1 MLPITSNPPG
11 LAYLRVAIAGH
22 AFAWYSLYNLFVLW
36 LVSRGFSDGDATS
49 AFGNLVFAAYVLP
62 LLGGVVA
69 DGVSIR
75 MPWLR
80 WQEECFDLPGG
91 IFCVEEWRLV
101 WTRRV
106 FKLPPLGLRRT
117 AVVGAAVAVLG
128 YAIASL
134 TSRPFTG
141 VAFVALGCGFI
152 KPTLTTMVGRLFPT
166 GGHIADRAFSRF
178 YAAINIGAVI
188 APLLGGWLAVRY
200 GYLAA
205 LAVGALGDVVAGVA
219 VLLGYRAL
227 AVADA
232 RSELAAVLA
241 AAVDVS
247 QVAESKAA
255 EHDPRKTTALLLFF
269 IVAALGFWPA
279 YSQNG
284 SGLSLWAAHH
294 TALTVTLAGF
304 SMNVPPIWFA
314 AVNSI
319 LCIVAASPIVSLFGR
334 GRLSV
339 TAVIGYVL
347 VAASSLCIVIAPL
360 NNASPLYLLAAIT
373 LGSAAEILISTIG
386 MAQVTRLAPR
396 ESATTWT
403 AIMYLTIAVGG
414 KLSGVLGSV
423 TAGRGLQGGFLVLG
437 VVGLAA
443 AAVSW
448 LLRRRLDVAA

>member
-69 DGVSIR
+69 DGVR
-75 MPWLR
+75 
-80 WQEECFDLPGG
+80 CKYFTLPAA
-91 IFCVEEWRLV
+91 
-101 WTRRV
+101 
-106 FKLPPLGLRRT
+106 GLRRT
-117 AVVGAAVAVLG
+117 AIAGAATATLG
-128 YAIASL
+128 YAVLTL
-134 TSRPFTG
+134 TSRPFVG
-141 VAFVALGCGFI
+141 VALVALGCGFI

-247 QVAESKAA
+247 QAGESRAA
-255 EHDPRKTTALLLFF
+255 PHDPRKTTALLLFF
-269 IVAALGFWPA
+269 VVAALGFWPA

-294 TALTVTLAGF
+294 TALTVTLADS

-319 LCIVAASPIVSLFGR
+319 LCIVAASPIVSLFSR

-339 TAVIGYVL
+339 TAMIGYVL
-347 VAASSLCIVIAPL
+347 VAASSLCIVVAPSAA
-360 NNASPLYLLAAIT
+360 ASPLYLLAAIT

-414 KLSGVLGSV
+414 KLSGVLGSM
-423 TAGRGLQGGFLVLG
+423 TAGRGLQGGFLILACVGG
-437 VVGLAA
+437 VAVV
-443 AAVSW
+443 VSW
-448 LLRRRLDVAA
+448 LLRRRLDVSA

>member
-22 AFAWYSLYNLFVLW
+22 AFAWYSLYNIFVLW
-36 LVSRGFSDGDATS
+36 LVSRGISDGDAAS
-49 AFGNLVFAAYVLP
+49 AYGNLVFAAYVLP

-69 DGVSIR
+69 DGVRSKYITI
-75 MPWLR
+75 PAA
-80 WQEECFDLPGG
+80 
-91 IFCVEEWRLV
+91 
-101 WTRRV
+101 
-106 FKLPPLGLRRT
+106 GLRAT
-117 AVVGAAVAVLG
+117 AIAGAATATLG
-128 YAIASL
+128 YTVLTL
-134 TSRPFTG
+134 TSRPFLG
-141 VAFVALGCGFI
+141 VALVALGCGFI
-152 KPTLTTMVGRLFPT
+152 KPAITTMVGRLFPT
-166 GGHIADRAFSRF
+166 GGHIADRAYSRF
-178 YAAINIGAVI
+178 YAAINLGATA
-188 APLLGGWLAVRY
+188 APLLGGWLMVRY
-200 GYLAA
+200 GFRAA
-205 LAVGALGDVVAGVA
+205 FAVGALGDVVAGFA

-241 AAVDVS
+241 AAVDVGE
-247 QVAESKAA
+247 VAESAPPP
-255 EHDPRKTTALLLFF
+255 HDRRKTTALLLFF
-269 IVAALGFWPA
+269 IVAAVGFWPA

-294 TALTVTLAGF
+294 TLLTVTLLNHTY
-304 SMNVPPIWFA
+304 SIPPVWFA

-347 VAASSLCIVIAPL
+347 VAASSLCIVAAPAAA
-360 NNASPLYLLAAIT
+360 ASPLYLLAAIT

-414 KLSGVLGSV
+414 KLSGVLGSM

-437 VVGLAA
+437 VVGLVA

>member
-69 DGVSIR
+69 DGVR
-75 MPWLR
+75 TR
-80 WQEECFDLPGG
+80 YFTLPAA
-91 IFCVEEWRLV
+91 
-101 WTRRV
+101 
-106 FKLPPLGLRRT
+106 GLRRT
-117 AVVGAAVAVLG
+117 AIAGAATATLG
-128 YAIASL
+128 YAVLTL
-134 TSRPFTG
+134 TSRPFLG
-141 VAFVALGCGFI
+141 VALVALGCGFI
-152 KPTLTTMVGRLFPT
+152 KPAITTMVGRLFPT
-166 GGHIADRAFSRF
+166 GGHIADRAYSRF

-241 AAVDVS
+241 AAVDVGE
-247 QVAESKAA
+247 VGEGRAA
-255 EHDPRKTTALLLFF
+255 PHDPRKTTALLLFF
-269 IVAALGFWPA
+269 VVAALGFWPA

-294 TALTVTLAGF
+294 TVLTMKLTLGGPVV
-304 SMNVPPIWFA
+304 NVPPIWFA

-319 LCIVAASPIVSLFGR
+319 LCIVAASPIVSLFSR

-347 VAASSLCIVIAPL
+347 VAASSLCIVVAPSV
-360 NNASPLYLLAAIT
+360 NASPLYLLAAIT

-403 AIMYLTIAVGG
+403 VIMYLTIAVGG
-414 KLSGVLGSV
+414 KLSGVLGSM
-423 TAGRGLQGGFLVLG
+423 TAGCGLQGGFLILAC
-437 VVGLAA
+437 VGLAA
-443 AAVSW
+443 VVVSW

>member
-36 LVSRGFSDGDATS
+36 LVSRGISDGDAAS

-69 DGVSIR
+69 DGVR
-75 MPWLR
+75 TR
-80 WQEECFDLPGG
+80 YFTLPAA
-91 IFCVEEWRLV
+91 
-101 WTRRV
+101 
-106 FKLPPLGLRRT
+106 GLRRT
-117 AVVGAAVAVLG
+117 AVAGAATATLG
-128 YAIASL
+128 YTVLTL
-134 TSRPFTG
+134 TSRPFLG
-141 VAFVALGCGFI
+141 VALVALGCGFI
-152 KPTLTTMVGRLFPT
+152 KPAITTMVGRLFPT
-166 GGHIADRAFSRF
+166 GGHIADRAYSRF
-178 YAAINIGAVI
+178 YAAINLGATA
-188 APLLGGWLAVRY
+188 APLLGGWLMVRY
-200 GYLAA
+200 GFHAA
-205 LAVGALGDVVAGVA
+205 FAVGALGDVVAGFA

-247 QVAESKAA
+247 QVAEGRA
-255 EHDPRKTTALLLFF
+255 EPHDRRKTTALLLFF
-269 IVAALGFWPA
+269 IVAAVGFWPA

-294 TALTVTLAGF
+294 TELTLTLLNHTY
-304 SMNVPPIWFA
+304 SIPPVWFA
-314 AVNSI
+314 AVNSV
-319 LCIVAASPIVSLFGR
+319 LCIVAASPIVSLFSR

-339 TAVIGYVL
+339 TAMIGYVL
-347 VAASSLCIVIAPL
+347 VAASSLCIVVAPSTA
-360 NNASPLYLLAAIT
+360 ASPLYLLAAIT

-403 AIMYLTIAVGG
+403 AIMYLTIAIGG
-414 KLSGVLGSV
+414 KLSGVLGSM

-437 VVGLAA
+437 CVGLIAA
-443 AAVSW
+443 AASW

>member
-36 LVSRGFSDGDATS
+36 LVSRGISDGDAAS

-69 DGVSIR
+69 DGVR
-75 MPWLR
+75 
-80 WQEECFDLPGG
+80 
-91 IFCVEEWRLV
+91 
-101 WTRRV
+101 TRY
-106 FKLPPLGLRRT
+106 FTLPPAGLRRT
-117 AVVGAAVAVLG
+117 AVAGAATATLG
-128 YAIASL
+128 YTVLTL
-134 TSRPFTG
+134 TSRPFLG
-141 VAFVALGCGFI
+141 VALVALGCGFI
-152 KPTLTTMVGRLFPT
+152 KPAITTMVGRLFPT
-166 GGHIADRAFSRF
+166 GGHIADRAYSRF
-178 YAAINIGAVI
+178 YAAINLGATA
-188 APLLGGWLAVRY
+188 APLLGGWLMVRY
-200 GYLAA
+200 GFHAA
-205 LAVGALGDVVAGVA
+205 FAVGALGDVVAGFA

-241 AAVDVS
+241 AAVDVGEA
-247 QVAESKAA
+247 VESAPPP
-255 EHDPRKTTALLLFF
+255 HDRRKTTALLLFF
-269 IVAALGFWPA
+269 VVAAIGFWPA

-294 TALTVTLAGF
+294 TLLTVTLLNHTY
-304 SMNVPPIWFA
+304 SIPPVWFA

-347 VAASSLCIVIAPL
+347 VAASSLCIVAAPSVA
-360 NNASPLYLLAAIT
+360 ASPLYLLAAIT

-414 KLSGVLGSV
+414 KLSGVLGSM

-437 VVGLAA
+437 VVGLVAA
-443 AAVSW
+443 VVSW

>member
-62 LLGGVVA
+62 LLGGFIA
-69 DGVSIR
+69 DGVR
-75 MPWLR
+75 TR
-80 WQEECFDLPGG
+80 YFTLPAA
-91 IFCVEEWRLV
+91 
-101 WTRRV
+101 
-106 FKLPPLGLRRT
+106 GLRRT
-117 AVVGAAVAVLG
+117 AIAGAATATLG
-128 YAIASL
+128 YAVLTL
-134 TSRPFTG
+134 TSRPFLG
-141 VAFVALGCGFI
+141 VALVALGCGFI
-152 KPTLTTMVGRLFPT
+152 KPAITTMVGRLFPT
-166 GGHIADRAFSRF
+166 GGHIADRAYSRF

-247 QVAESKAA
+247 EAGEGRAA
-255 EHDPRKTTALLLFF
+255 PHDPRKTTALLLFF
-269 IVAALGFWPA
+269 VVAALGFWPA

-294 TALTVTLAGF
+294 TDLTVLRF
-304 SMNVPPIWFA
+304 SIPPIWFA

-319 LCIVAASPIVSLFGR
+319 LCIVAASPIVTLFSR

-339 TAVIGYVL
+339 TAMIGYVL
-347 VAASSLCIVIAPL
+347 VAASSLCIVIAPSA
-360 NNASPLYLLAAIT
+360 NASPLYLLAAIT

-414 KLSGVLGSV
+414 KLSGVLGSM
-423 TAGRGLQGGFLVLG
+423 TAGRGLQGGFLILAC
-437 VVGLAA
+437 VGLAA
-443 AAVSW
+443 VVVSW

>member
-22 AFAWYSLYNLFVLW
+22 AFAWYTLYNLFVIW
-36 LVSRGFSDGDATS
+36 LVFRGVSEGDAAS

-69 DGVSIR
+69 DGVR
-75 MPWLR
+75 
-80 WQEECFDLPGG
+80 
-91 IFCVEEWRLV
+91 
-101 WTRRV
+101 TRH
-106 FKLPPLGLRRT
+106 FTLPPAGLRAT
-117 AVVGAAVAVLG
+117 AIAGAATATLG
-128 YAIASL
+128 YAVLTL
-134 TSRPFTG
+134 TSRPFLG
-141 VAFVALGCGFI
+141 VALVALGCGFI
-152 KPTLTTMVGRLFPT
+152 KPAITTMVGRLFPT
-166 GGHIADRAFSRF
+166 GGHIADRAYSRF
-178 YAAINIGAVI
+178 YAAINLGATA
-188 APLLGGWLAVRY
+188 APLLGGWLMVRY
-200 GYLAA
+200 GFLTAF
-205 LAVGALGDVVAGVA
+205 AVGALGDVVAGFA

-241 AAVDVS
+241 AAVDVGE
-247 QVAESKAA
+247 AGEAIAA
-255 EHDPRKTTALLLFF
+255 PHDRRKTAALLLFF
-269 IVAALGFWPA
+269 VVASVGFWPA

-284 SGLSLWAAHH
+284 SGLSLWAAQH
-294 TALTVTLAGF
+294 TLLTVTLLNHTY
-304 SMNVPPIWFA
+304 SIPPVWFA

-347 VAASSLCIVIAPL
+347 VATSSLCIVAAPL

-414 KLSGVLGSV
+414 KLSGVLGSM

-437 VVGLAA
+437 IVGLAA
-443 AAVSW
+443 AAASW

>member
-22 AFAWYSLYNLFVLW
+22 AFAWYTLYNLFVIW
-36 LVSRGFSDGDATS
+36 LVSRGVSEGDAAATY
-49 AFGNLVFAAYVLP
+49 GNLIFAAYVLP
-62 LLGGVVA
+62 LLGGIVA
-69 DGVSIR
+69 DGVR
-75 MPWLR
+75 TR
-80 WQEECFDLPGG
+80 YFTLPAA
-91 IFCVEEWRLV
+91 
-101 WTRRV
+101 
-106 FKLPPLGLRRT
+106 GLRRT
-117 AVVGAAVAVLG
+117 AIIGAATASLG
-128 YAIASL
+128 YAVLTL
-134 TSRPFTG
+134 TSRPFLG
-141 VAFVALGCGFI
+141 VGLVALGCGFI
-152 KPTLTTMVGRLFPT
+152 KPAITTMVGRLFPT
-166 GGHIADRAFSRF
+166 GGHIADRAYSRF
-178 YAAINIGAVI
+178 YAAINLGATA
-188 APLLGGWLAVRY
+188 APLLGGWLMVRY
-200 GYLAA
+200 GFHAA
-205 LAVGALGDVVAGVA
+205 FAVGALGDVVAGFA

-247 QVAESKAA
+247 EAGEAVAAPP
-255 EHDPRKTTALLLFF
+255 HDSRKTTALLLFF
-269 IVAALGFWPA
+269 IVAAVGFWPA

-294 TALTVTLAGF
+294 TLLTVTLLNHTY
-304 SMNVPPIWFA
+304 SIPPVWFA

-319 LCIVAASPIVSLFGR
+319 LCIVAASPVVSLFGR

-347 VAASSLCIVIAPL
+347 VAASSLCIVAAPL

-414 KLSGVLGSV
+414 KLSGVLGSM

-437 VVGLAA
+437 CVGIVAA
-443 AAVSW
+443 AASW

>member
-36 LVSRGFSDGDATS
+36 LVSRGISDGDAAS

-69 DGVSIR
+69 DGVR
-75 MPWLR
+75 
-80 WQEECFDLPGG
+80 CKYFTLPAA
-91 IFCVEEWRLV
+91 
-101 WTRRV
+101 
-106 FKLPPLGLRRT
+106 GLRAT
-117 AVVGAAVAVLG
+117 AITGAATATLG
-128 YAIASL
+128 YAVLTL
-134 TSRPFTG
+134 TSRPFLG
-141 VAFVALGCGFI
+141 VALVALGCGFI
-152 KPTLTTMVGRLFPT
+152 KPAITTMVGRLFPT
-166 GGHIADRAFSRF
+166 GGHIADRAYSRF
-178 YAAINIGAVI
+178 YAAINLGATA
-188 APLLGGWLAVRY
+188 APLLGGWLMVRY
-200 GYLAA
+200 GFRAA
-205 LAVGALGDVVAGVA
+205 FAVGALGDVVAGFA

-241 AAVDVS
+241 AAVDVRD
-247 QVAESKAA
+247 VGESVV
-255 EHDPRKTTALLLFF
+255 EPHDRRKTTALLLFF
-269 IVAALGFWPA
+269 IVAAVGFWPA

-294 TALTVTLAGF
+294 TDLSVLHF
-304 SMNVPPIWFA
+304 SIPPVWFA

-347 VAASSLCIVIAPL
+347 VAASSLCIVAAPSA
-360 NNASPLYLLAAIT
+360 NASPLYLLAAIT

-414 KLSGVLGSV
+414 KLSGVLGSM

-437 VVGLAA
+437 CVGLIAA
-443 AAVSW
+443 AASW

>member
-22 AFAWYSLYNLFVLW
+22 AFAWYSLYNIFVLW
-36 LVSRGFSDGDATS
+36 LVSRGISDGDAAS
-49 AFGNLVFAAYVLP
+49 AYGNLVFAAYVLP

-69 DGVSIR
+69 DGVRSKYITI
-75 MPWLR
+75 PAA
-80 WQEECFDLPGG
+80 
-91 IFCVEEWRLV
+91 
-101 WTRRV
+101 
-106 FKLPPLGLRRT
+106 GLRAT
-117 AVVGAAVAVLG
+117 AIAGAATATLG
-128 YAIASL
+128 YTVLTL
-134 TSRPFTG
+134 TSRPFLG
-141 VAFVALGCGFI
+141 VALVALGCGFI
-152 KPTLTTMVGRLFPT
+152 KPAITTMVGRLFPT
-166 GGHIADRAFSRF
+166 GGHIADRAYSRF
-178 YAAINIGAVI
+178 YAAINLGATA
-188 APLLGGWLAVRY
+188 APLLGGWLMVRY
-200 GYLAA
+200 GFRAA
-205 LAVGALGDVVAGVA
+205 FAVGALGDVVAGFA

-241 AAVDVS
+241 AAVDVGE
-247 QVAESKAA
+247 VAESAPPP
-255 EHDPRKTTALLLFF
+255 HDRRKTTALLLFF
-269 IVAALGFWPA
+269 IVAAVGFWPA

-294 TALTVTLAGF
+294 TLLTVTLLNHTY
-304 SMNVPPIWFA
+304 SIPPVWFA

-347 VAASSLCIVIAPL
+347 VAASSLCIVAAPAAA
-360 NNASPLYLLAAIT
+360 ASPLYLLAAIT

-414 KLSGVLGSV
+414 KLSGVLGSM

-437 VVGLAA
+437 VVGLVA

-448 LLRRRLDVAA
+448 LLA

>member
-69 DGVSIR
+69 DGVR
-75 MPWLR
+75 
-80 WQEECFDLPGG
+80 CKYFTLPAA
-91 IFCVEEWRLV
+91 
-101 WTRRV
+101 
-106 FKLPPLGLRRT
+106 GLRRT
-117 AVVGAAVAVLG
+117 AIAGAATATLG
-128 YAIASL
+128 YAVLTL
-134 TSRPFTG
+134 TSRPFVG
-141 VAFVALGCGFI
+141 VALVALGCGFI

-247 QVAESKAA
+247 QAGESRAA
-255 EHDPRKTTALLLFF
+255 PHDPRKTTALLLFF
-269 IVAALGFWPA
+269 VVAALGFWPA

-294 TALTVTLAGF
+294 TALTVTLADS

-319 LCIVAASPIVSLFGR
+319 LCIVAASPIVSLFSR

-339 TAVIGYVL
+339 TAMIGYVL
-347 VAASSLCIVIAPL
+347 VAASSLCIVVAPSV
-360 NNASPLYLLAAIT
+360 NASPLYLLAAIT

-414 KLSGVLGSV
+414 KLSGVLGSM
-423 TAGRGLQGGFLVLG
+423 TAGRGLQGGFLILACVGG
-437 VVGLAA
+437 VAVV
-443 AAVSW
+443 VSW
-448 LLRRRLDVAA
+448 LLRRRLDVSA

>member
-22 AFAWYSLYNLFVLW
+22 AFAWYTLYNLFVIW
-36 LVSRGFSDGDATS
+36 LVSRGVSEGDAAATY
-49 AFGNLVFAAYVLP
+49 GNLIFAAYVLP

-69 DGVSIR
+69 DGVR
-75 MPWLR
+75 TKY
-80 WQEECFDLPGG
+80 FTLPAA
-91 IFCVEEWRLV
+91 
-101 WTRRV
+101 
-106 FKLPPLGLRRT
+106 GLRAT
-117 AVVGAAVAVLG
+117 AIAGAATATLG
-128 YAIASL
+128 YAILTL
-134 TSRPFTG
+134 TSRPFLG
-141 VAFVALGCGFI
+141 VALVALGCGFI
-152 KPTLTTMVGRLFPT
+152 KPAITTMVGRLFPT
-166 GGHIADRAFSRF
+166 GGHIADRAYSRF
-178 YAAINIGAVI
+178 YAAINLGATA
-188 APLLGGWLAVRY
+188 APLLGGWLMVRY
-200 GYLAA
+200 GFHAA
-205 LAVGALGDVVAGVA
+205 FAVGALGDVVAGFA

-241 AAVDVS
+241 AAVDVGEAGEA
-247 QVAESKAA
+247 VAPP
-255 EHDPRKTTALLLFF
+255 HDRRKTTALLLFF
-269 IVAALGFWPA
+269 IVAAVGFWPA

-294 TALTVTLAGF
+294 TELSVLHF
-304 SMNVPPIWFA
+304 SIPPVWFA

-347 VAASSLCIVIAPL
+347 VAASSLCIVAAPSVA
-360 NNASPLYLLAAIT
+360 ASPLYLLAAIT

-414 KLSGVLGSV
+414 KLSGVLGSM

-437 VVGLAA
+437 CVGLLAA
-443 AAVSW
+443 AASW

>member
-22 AFAWYSLYNLFVLW
+22 AFAWYTLYNLFVIW
-36 LVSRGFSDGDATS
+36 LVSRGVSEGDAAATY
-49 AFGNLVFAAYVLP
+49 GNLIFAAYVLP

-69 DGVSIR
+69 DGVCTR
-75 MPWLR
+75 Y
-80 WQEECFDLPGG
+80 FTLPAA
-91 IFCVEEWRLV
+91 
-101 WTRRV
+101 
-106 FKLPPLGLRRT
+106 GLRRT
-117 AVVGAAVAVLG
+117 AIAGAATATLG
-128 YAIASL
+128 YAVLTL
-134 TSRPFTG
+134 TSRPFLG
-141 VAFVALGCGFI
+141 VALVALGCGFI
-152 KPTLTTMVGRLFPT
+152 KPAITTMVGRLFPT
-166 GGHIADRAFSRF
+166 GGHIADRAYSRF
-178 YAAINIGAVI
+178 YAAINLGATA
-188 APLLGGWLAVRY
+188 APLLGGWLMVRY
-200 GYLAA
+200 GFRAA
-205 LAVGALGDVVAGVA
+205 FAVGALGDVVAGFA

-241 AAVDVS
+241 AAVDVGE
-247 QVAESKAA
+247 VAESTPPL
-255 EHDPRKTTALLLFF
+255 HDRRKTTALLLFF
-269 IVAALGFWPA
+269 VVAAVGFWPA

-294 TALTVTLAGF
+294 TALTLMIFGHTL
-304 SMNVPPIWFA
+304 SIPPVWFA

-319 LCIVAASPIVSLFGR
+319 LCIVAASPVVSLFGR

-347 VAASSLCIVIAPL
+347 VAASSLCIVAAPSVA
-360 NNASPLYLLAAIT
+360 ASPLYLLAAIT

-414 KLSGVLGSV
+414 KLSGVLGSM

-437 VVGLAA
+437 FVGLVAA
-443 AAVSW
+443 VVSW

>member
-11 LAYLRVAIAGH
+11 LTYLRVAIAGH
-22 AFAWYSLYNLFVLW
+22 AFAWYTLYNLFVIW
-36 LVSRGFSDGDATS
+36 LVFRGVSEGDAAATY
-49 AFGNLVFAAYVLP
+49 GNLIFAAYVLP
-62 LLGGVVA
+62 LLGGVIA
-69 DGVSIR
+69 DGVR
-75 MPWLR
+75 TKY
-80 WQEECFDLPGG
+80 FTLPAA
-91 IFCVEEWRLV
+91 
-101 WTRRV
+101 
-106 FKLPPLGLRRT
+106 GLRRT
-117 AVVGAAVAVLG
+117 AIAGAATATLG
-128 YAIASL
+128 YAVLTL
-134 TSRPFTG
+134 TSRPFLG
-141 VAFVALGCGFI
+141 VTLVALGCGFI
-152 KPTLTTMVGRLFPT
+152 KPAITTMVGRLFPT
-166 GGHIADRAFSRF
+166 GGHIADRAYSRF
-178 YAAINIGAVI
+178 YAAINLGATA
-188 APLLGGWLAVRY
+188 APLLGGWLMVRY
-200 GYLAA
+200 GFHAA
-205 LAVGALGDVVAGVA
+205 FAVGALGDVVAGFA

-241 AAVDVS
+241 AAVDVGE
-247 QVAESKAA
+247 VAESAPPP
-255 EHDPRKTTALLLFF
+255 HDRRKTTALLLFF
-269 IVAALGFWPA
+269 IVAAVGFWPA

-294 TALTVTLAGF
+294 TDLSVLHF
-304 SMNVPPIWFA
+304 SIPPVWFA

-347 VAASSLCIVIAPL
+347 VAASSLCIVAAPL

-414 KLSGVLGSV
+414 KLSGVLGSM

-437 VVGLAA
+437 IVGLVA

>member
-75 MPWLR
+75 VPWLR
-80 WQEECFDLPGG
+80 WQDEGFDLPGG
-91 IFCVEEWRLV
+91 IFLPESTRLV

-117 AVVGAAVAVLG
+117 AVVGAAIAVLG
-128 YAIASL
+128 YAVAAL
-134 TSRPFTG
+134 TSRPFIG
-141 VAFVALGCGFI
+141 VALVALGCGFI

-241 AAVDVS
+241 AAVDVGE
-247 QVAESKAA
+247 VAEGKAA
-255 EHDPRKTTALLLFF
+255 PHDPRKTTALLLFF
-269 IVAALGFWPA
+269 VIAALGFWPA

-294 TALTVTLAGF
+294 TVLTMKLTLGGPV
-304 SMNVPPIWFA
+304 MNVPPIWFA

-319 LCIVAASPIVSLFGR
+319 LCIVAASPIVSLFSR

-339 TAVIGYVL
+339 TAMIGYVL
-347 VAASSLCIVIAPL
+347 VAASSLCIVVAP
-360 NNASPLYLLAAIT
+360 
-373 LGSAAEILISTIG
+373 SAAAHLCRQATE
-386 MAQVTRLAPR
+386 LAPGSSPPAR
-396 ESATTWT
+396 SWGGSRAPESATPTPT
-403 AIMYLTIAVGG
+403 
-414 KLSGVLGSV
+414 GSR
-423 TAGRGLQGGFLVLG
+423 AR
-437 VVGLAA
+437 
-443 AAVSW
+443 
-448 LLRRRLDVAA
+448 

>member
-1 MLPITSNPPG
+1 MLLITSNPPG

-22 AFAWYSLYNLFVLW
+22 AFAWYTLYNLFVIW
-36 LVSRGFSDGDATS
+36 LVFRGVSEGDAAS

-69 DGVSIR
+69 DGVR
-75 MPWLR
+75 
-80 WQEECFDLPGG
+80 
-91 IFCVEEWRLV
+91 
-101 WTRRV
+101 TRH
-106 FKLPPLGLRRT
+106 FTLPPAGLRRT
-117 AVVGAAVAVLG
+117 AIAGAATATLG
-128 YAIASL
+128 YAVLTL
-134 TSRPFTG
+134 TSRPFLG
-141 VAFVALGCGFI
+141 VALVALGCGFI
-152 KPTLTTMVGRLFPT
+152 KPAITTMVGRLFPT
-166 GGHIADRAFSRF
+166 GGHIADRAYSRF
-178 YAAINIGAVI
+178 YAAINLGATA
-188 APLLGGWLAVRY
+188 APLLGGWLMVRY
-200 GYLAA
+200 GFLTAF
-205 LAVGALGDVVAGVA
+205 AVGALGDVVAGFA

-247 QVAESKAA
+247 EASEAVAAPP
-255 EHDPRKTTALLLFF
+255 HDRRKTTALLLFF
-269 IVAALGFWPA
+269 VVAAVGFWPA

-284 SGLSLWAAHH
+284 SGLSLWAAQH
-294 TALTVTLAGF
+294 TLLTMRLTIGGPVI
-304 SMNVPPIWFA
+304 NVPPVWFA

-347 VAASSLCIVIAPL
+347 VAASSLCIVVAPSV
-360 NNASPLYLLAAIT
+360 NASLLYLLAAIT

>member
-22 AFAWYSLYNLFVLW
+22 AFAWYTLYNLFVIW
-36 LVSRGFSDGDATS
+36 LVSRGVSEGDAAATY
-49 AFGNLVFAAYVLP
+49 GNLIFAAYVLP

-69 DGVSIR
+69 DGVRSKYITI
-75 MPWLR
+75 PAA
-80 WQEECFDLPGG
+80 
-91 IFCVEEWRLV
+91 
-101 WTRRV
+101 
-106 FKLPPLGLRRT
+106 GLRAT
-117 AVVGAAVAVLG
+117 AIAGAATATLG
-128 YAIASL
+128 YTVLTL
-134 TSRPFTG
+134 TSRPFLG
-141 VAFVALGCGFI
+141 VALVALGCGFI
-152 KPTLTTMVGRLFPT
+152 KPAITTMVGRLFPT
-166 GGHIADRAFSRF
+166 GGHIADRAYSRF
-178 YAAINIGAVI
+178 YAAINLGATA
-188 APLLGGWLAVRY
+188 APLLGGWLMVRY
-200 GYLAA
+200 GFHAA
-205 LAVGALGDVVAGVA
+205 FAVGALGDVVAGFA

-241 AAVDVS
+241 AAVDVGGVQS
-247 QVAESKAA
+247 ADAA
-255 EHDPRKTTALLLFF
+255 PPHDRRKTTALLLFF
-269 IVAALGFWPA
+269 IVAAVGFWPA

-294 TALTVTLAGF
+294 TDLSVLHF
-304 SMNVPPIWFA
+304 SIPPVWFA

-347 VAASSLCIVIAPL
+347 VAASSLCIVAAPSA
-360 NNASPLYLLAAIT
+360 NASPLYLLTAIT

-414 KLSGVLGSV
+414 KLSGVLGSM

-437 VVGLAA
+437 VVGLVAA
-443 AAVSW
+443 VVSW
-448 LLRRRLDVAA
+448 LLRRRLDVVT

>member
-22 AFAWYSLYNLFVLW
+22 AFAWYMLYNLFVIW
-36 LVSRGFSDGDATS
+36 LVSRGVSEGDAASTY
-49 AFGNLVFAAYVLP
+49 GNLIFAAYVLP
-62 LLGGVVA
+62 LLGGIVA
-69 DGVSIR
+69 DGVR
-75 MPWLR
+75 
-80 WQEECFDLPGG
+80 CKYFTLPAA
-91 IFCVEEWRLV
+91 
-101 WTRRV
+101 
-106 FKLPPLGLRRT
+106 GLRRT
-117 AVVGAAVAVLG
+117 AIAGAATATLG
-128 YAIASL
+128 YAVLTL
-134 TSRPFTG
+134 TSRPFLG
-141 VAFVALGCGFI
+141 VALVALGCGFI
-152 KPTLTTMVGRLFPT
+152 KPAITTMVGRLFPT
-166 GGHIADRAFSRF
+166 GGHIADRAYSRF
-178 YAAINIGAVI
+178 YAAINLGATA
-188 APLLGGWLAVRY
+188 APLLGGWLMVRY
-200 GYLAA
+200 GFHAA
-205 LAVGALGDVVAGVA
+205 FAVGALGDVVAGFA

-241 AAVDVS
+241 AAVDVGE
-247 QVAESKAA
+247 VASEAA
-255 EHDPRKTTALLLFF
+255 PPPHDRRKTTALLLFF
-269 IVAALGFWPA
+269 IVAAVGFWPA

-294 TALTVTLAGF
+294 TSLTVTLLNHAY
-304 SMNVPPIWFA
+304 SIPPVWFA

-319 LCIVAASPIVSLFGR
+319 LCIVAASPVVSLFGR

-347 VAASSLCIVIAPL
+347 VAASSLCIVAAPL

-414 KLSGVLGSV
+414 KLSGVLGSM

-437 VVGLAA
+437 VVGLVAA
-443 AAVSW
+443 VVSW

>member
-22 AFAWYSLYNLFVLW
+22 AFAWYTLYNLFVIW
-36 LVSRGFSDGDATS
+36 LVFRGVSEGDASS

-69 DGVSIR
+69 DGVRSKYIT
-75 MPWLR
+75 
-80 WQEECFDLPGG
+80 
-91 IFCVEEWRLV
+91 I
-101 WTRRV
+101 
-106 FKLPPLGLRRT
+106 PPAGLRCT
-117 AVVGAAVAVLG
+117 AIAGAATATLG
-128 YAIASL
+128 YAVLTL
-134 TSRPFTG
+134 TSRPFLG
-141 VAFVALGCGFI
+141 VALVALGCGFI
-152 KPTLTTMVGRLFPT
+152 KPAITTMVGRLFPT
-166 GGHIADRAFSRF
+166 GGHIADRAYSRF
-178 YAAINIGAVI
+178 YAAINLGATA
-188 APLLGGWLAVRY
+188 APLLGGWLMVRY
-200 GYLAA
+200 GFLTAF
-205 LAVGALGDVVAGVA
+205 AVGALGDVVAGFA

-241 AAVDVS
+241 AAVDVRDVQS
-247 QVAESKAA
+247 ADATPP
-255 EHDPRKTTALLLFF
+255 HDRRKTTALLLFF
-269 IVAALGFWPA
+269 VVAAVGFWPA

-284 SGLSLWAAHH
+284 SGLSLWAAQH
-294 TALTVTLAGF
+294 TLLTVTLLNHTY
-304 SMNVPPIWFA
+304 SIPPVWFA

-347 VAASSLCIVIAPL
+347 VAASSLCIGVAPSVA
-360 NNASPLYLLAAIT
+360 ASPLYLLAAIT

-414 KLSGVLGSV
+414 KLSGVLGSM

-437 VVGLAA
+437 VVGLVA